1 MLLAY
6 RFPALSVVGVDRRQR
21 PAYTAYVDAWRATHR
36 SAGAAGAG
44 EGDVL
49 GNAQFVEGEAAE
61 LVSGEPRVRVDGE
74 TFVLCVHGCNEVN
87 VEAVEMARECGASW
101 MVVPCCLKTELYVQL
116 ESMRL
121 TDAMQYAFLCGSM
134 AKAYGA
140 ERVATLDARVTPRSI
155 VLSGGG
161 RDQRERAREDRVAC
175 EPLHTR

>member
-1 MLLAY
+1 MEGKLEPWVHFVPLDSPEDVEPKLQWSSPRRPSPLPLHA
-6 RFPALSVVGVDRRQR
+6 PCDAPLPPVG
-21 PAYTAYVDAWRATHR
+21 PR
-36 SAGAAGAG
+36 S
-44 EGDVL
+44 L
-49 GNAQFVEGEAAE
+49 
-61 LVSGEPRVRVDGE
+61 
-74 TFVLCVHGCNEVN
+74 VLCVHGCNEVN